1 MEKIMKLINDYF
13 YNKCSQEEEVEV
25 QKWLAEQ
32 GDKNVDEAFQKIIA
46 EIKVEDTARTQE
58 SFERFKQR
66 VEAYKRSVAK
76 ERMRRNVRMLQRVA
90 AILFLPLLCLLGVL
104 YFNQEKQIEWNDLT
118 IPHGMQQTLALSDG
132 TVLHLNA
139 GTRVIYPT
147 EFIGDKREIFI
158 NGEMYA
164 DVAKNPEK
172 PFIISAG
179 DIHVEVLGTQFNFRA
194 YNNLETVEVALV
206 EGAVLFGT
214 KDNRV
219 ERITAGEMVQYN
231 RSTQQMY
238 KEQFLT
244 HQYKSPSKKEGF
256 YFSNLP
262 LGDILK
268 ELEYYFDE
276 QIVLLDNELDE
287 TLFVAYFTNNETLDE
302 ILSDLNVDGRMTIT
316 RSRDMIFIDKR
327 RP

>member
-206 EGAVLFGT
+206 EGAVL
-214 KDNRV
+214 
-219 ERITAGEMVQYN
+219 
-231 RSTQQMY
+231 
-238 KEQFLT
+238 T
-244 HQYKSPSKKEGF
+244 H
-256 YFSNLP
+256 
-262 LGDILK
+262 
-268 ELEYYFDE
+268 
-276 QIVLLDNELDE
+276 
-287 TLFVAYFTNNETLDE
+287 
-302 ILSDLNVDGRMTIT
+302 GR
-316 RSRDMIFIDKR
+316 
-327 RP
+327 

>member
-1 MEKIMKLINDYF
+1 MKLINDYF
-13 YNKCSQEEEVEV
+13 YNKCSQEEELEV

-219 ERITAGEMVQYN
+219 ERLTAGEMVQYN

>member
-13 YNKCSQEEEVEV
+13 YNKCSQEEELEV

-219 ERITAGEMVQYN
+219 ERLTAGEMVQYN

>member
-1 MEKIMKLINDYF
+1 MNRIKDLLYDYF
-13 YNKCSQEEEVEV
+13 NDNCSPEEEIEV

-32 GDKNVDEAFQKIIA
+32 GDENVDELFQKIIS
-46 EIKVEDTARTQE
+46 EIKVADTSQSQE

-66 VEAYKRSVAK
+66 IAAYKRSTSR
-76 ERMRRNVRMLQRVA
+76 ERMTRTVRLLQRVA
-90 AILFLPLLCLLGVL
+90 AVLFLPLLGLLGFL
-104 YFNQEKQIEWNDLT
+104 YFNQEKKIEWNDLT
-118 IPHGMQQTLALSDG
+118 IPHGVQQTLALSDG

-147 EFIGDKREIFI
+147 EFVGDKREIFI
-158 NGEMYA
+158 NGEVYA
-164 DVAKNPEK
+164 DVAKNAEM

-219 ERITAGEMVQYN
+219 ERLATGEMVQYN
-231 RSTQQMY
+231 RATQEMN

-244 HQYKSPSKKEGF
+244 NQYKAPSKKEGF
-256 YFSNLP
+256 YFSNLT
-262 LGDILK
+262 LGDIVK

-276 QIVLLDNELDE
+276 KIVLLDNELNE
-287 TLFVAYFTNNETLDE
+287 TLYMAYFTNDETLDE
-302 ILSDLNVDGRMTIT
+302 ILSDLNVNRRMTIT

>member
-13 YNKCSQEEEVEV
+13 YNKCSQEEELEV

-58 SFERFKQR
+58 SFERFKQH

-90 AILFLPLLCLLGVL
+90 AILFLPVLCLLGVL

-219 ERITAGEMVQYN
+219 ERLTTGEMVQYN
-231 RSTQQMY
+231 RSTQEMN

-256 YFSNLP
+256 YFSNLT
-262 LGDILK
+262 LGDIVK

-276 QIVLLDNELDE
+276 KIVLLDNELNE
-287 TLFVAYFTNNETLDE
+287 TLYVAYFTNNETLEE
-302 ILSDLNVDGRMTIT
+302 ILSDLNVNGRMTIT

>member
-219 ERITAGEMVQYN
+219 ERLTAGEMVQYN

-276 QIVLLDNELDE
+276 QIVLLDNELDK

>member
-1 MEKIMKLINDYF
+1 
-13 YNKCSQEEEVEV
+13 
-25 QKWLAEQ
+25 
-32 GDKNVDEAFQKIIA
+32 
-46 EIKVEDTARTQE
+46 
-58 SFERFKQR
+58 
-66 VEAYKRSVAK
+66 
-76 ERMRRNVRMLQRVA
+76 
-90 AILFLPLLCLLGVL
+90 
-104 YFNQEKQIEWNDLT
+104 
-118 IPHGMQQTLALSDG
+118 
-132 TVLHLNA
+132 
-139 GTRVIYPT
+139 
-147 EFIGDKREIFI
+147 
-158 NGEMYA
+158 MYA

-219 ERITAGEMVQYN
+219 ERLTAGEMVQYN

-262 LGDILK
+262 LGEILK

>member
-219 ERITAGEMVQYN
+219 ERLTAGEMVQYN